1 MSSLSDTANRRDAGA
16 CGQEPDWDVVISS
29 RAGVLDLG
37 LRDLWRYR
45 DLIRLFVRRNYVVY
59 YRQTVLGPLWYVV
72 QPLTTTAVF
81 TVIFSLVARLP
92 TDQISPALFYLSG
105 IVMWSNFSANLMTTS
120 DVFVANMGIF
130 SKVYFPRLAIPIATV
145 LTNFISLGMQLAV
158 FAAVFAVEAIA
169 GRVAPPSPWV
179 VLALPLFVVNALVAL
194 GFGLLMSGLTTRY
207 RDMIQVL
214 GFGIQLWM
222 YATPVIY
229 PLSQLP
235 ERWRLLAALNP
246 ISTTIEL
253 FRLSVFSTGSVSL
266 AQVGI
271 SAIVAATA
279 LFAGL
284 VVFSRG
290 ALRAADTV

>member
-1 MSSLSDTANRRDAGA
+1 MSSPLEVANRPGTGDR
-16 CGQEPDWDVVISS
+16 GQESDWDVVISAK
-29 RAGVLDLG
+29 AGVLDLG
-37 LRDLWRYR
+37 LRELWRYR
-45 DLIRLFVRRNYVVY
+45 DLIRLFVRRNYVAY

-81 TVIFSLVARLP
+81 TVIFSLIARLP
-92 TDQISPALFYLSG
+92 TDQISPTLFYLSG
-105 IVMWSNFSANLMTTS
+105 VVMWSNFSTNLMTTS

-130 SKVYFPRLAIPIATV
+130 NKVYFPRLAIPIATI
-145 LTNFISLGMQLAV
+145 LTNFISLGMQLGV
-158 FAAVFAVEAIA
+158 FAAAFAVEAIA
-169 GRVAPPSPWV
+169 GHVAVPSAWV
-179 VLALPLFVVNALVAL
+179 VLALPLFIVNALVAL

-207 RDMIQVL
+207 RDMTQVL
-214 GFGIQLWM
+214 GFGVQLWM

-235 ERWRLLAALNP
+235 ERWRTLAALNP

-253 FRLSVFSTGSVSL
+253 FRLSVFSAGSVSL

-271 SAIVAATA
+271 SVTVAAAA

-284 VVFSRG
+284 VVFSRA